1 MLISQPDLAAIREGR
16 IDAVFR
22 RWDRPR
28 VLAGTKL
35 RTRIGLIEVLEV
47 TELADS
53 DVTEEDA
60 RRAGVRSREA
70 LLARQPRKAA
80 KPLFRVEVRY
90 AGADPRVALRELAEI
105 SAEDRAE
112 IDARLTHFDAVSPHG
127 PWTRRVL
134 ELIAERPETES
145 IELAGALGREQLSFK
160 RDVRKLKELGLTE
173 SLKPGYRL
181 SPRGRAYLDGAGA
194 GDSPS

>member
-1 MLISQPDLAAIREGR
+1 MLISQPDLVAIREGR

-35 RTRIGLIEVLEV
+35 RTRIGLVEVMAV
-47 TELADS
+47 DALAEA
-53 DVTEEDA
+53 DVSEGDA
-60 RRAGVRSREA
+60 RRAGIRSRKA

-80 KPLFRVEVRY
+80 KPLYRVEVRY
-90 AGADPRVALRELAEI
+90 AGPDPRVALRERADIAAE
-105 SAEDRAE
+105 ERAE
-112 IDARLTHFDAVSPHG
+112 IDAVLGRYDAVSPHG

-134 ELIAERPETES
+134 ELIAAHPETES
-145 IELAGALGREQLSFK
+145 LELAAMLGREQLSFK

-181 SPRGRAYLDGAGA
+181 SPRGRAYLEPPSGAG
-194 GDSPS
+194 

>member
-16 IDAVFR
+16 IDVVFR

-35 RTRIGLIEVLEV
+35 RTRIGLIEVLGV
-47 TELADS
+47 AELADA
-53 DVTEEDA
+53 DVTAEDA
-60 RRAGVRSREA
+60 QRTGLGSRET
-70 LLARQPRKAA
+70 LLARQPRKAS

-90 AGADPRVALRELAEI
+90 AGEDPRIALRE
-105 SAEDRAE
+105 RAE
-112 IDARLTHFDAVSPHG
+112 ITPAEREELDTVLARYDAVSPHG
-127 PWTRRVL
+127 AWTGRVL

-145 IELAGALGREQLSFK
+145 LELAGALGREQLSFK
-160 RDVRKLKELGLTE
+160 RDVRKLKELGLTQ

-181 SPRGRAYLDGAGA
+181 SPRGRAYLEA
-194 GDSPS
+194 S